1 MRRAAVLTILAVA
14 ATGIATAASAHTTAG
29 ADRATTKLRLKADPG
44 GAKRFNKKRLHAAPG
59 KVTIRLKNPGT
70 AGIPHAIEIEG
81 HGVEKESAVAQPGER
96 VTVRA
101 RLSRGRYEFYCPVDG
116 HEAAGMKGT
125 LIVG

>member
-1 MRRAAVLTILAVA
+1 MVATGVA
-14 ATGIATAASAHTTAG
+14 AGASAQMNAG
-29 ADRATTKLRLKADPG
+29 ASRATTKLGLKADPG

-59 KVTIRLKNPGT
+59 KVTIRLKNPGS
-70 AGIPHAIEIEG
+70 AGIPHAVEIEG
-81 HGVEKESAVAQPGER
+81 HGVEKESAIAQPGER

-101 RLSRGRYEFYCPVDG
+101 LSRGRYEFYCPVDG